1 MEALFLAGILLG
13 VPVLSGYGLYALLRE
28 RGRAGEDG
36 APTALVKGLSD
47 DETAVL
53 GVVGALQA
61 ADFLAGDEDGL

>member
-13 VPVLSGYGLYALLRE
+13 VPVLSGYALYALIRE
-28 RGRAGEDG
+28 QRRAGESG
-36 APTALVKGLSD
+36 TPTALVKGLSD

-61 ADFLAGDEDGL
+61 ADLLAGDEDGL